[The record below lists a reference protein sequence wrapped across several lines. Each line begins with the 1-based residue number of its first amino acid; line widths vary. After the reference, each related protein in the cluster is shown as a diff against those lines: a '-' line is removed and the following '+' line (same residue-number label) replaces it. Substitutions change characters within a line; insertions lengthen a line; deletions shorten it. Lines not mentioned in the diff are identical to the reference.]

1 MPSLLADSRQYNKP
15 KWPNPSFLRSW
26 GVGDESTKINTCL
39 IEADS
44 VVVRVSAAIAS
55 PARLDADAAVGIAEV
70 AVAVG
75 KARVGDHLL
84 PPAEAVE
91 VGSGALFGS
100 VVLIITILEKKKRER
115 YGGRCVLQE
124 RTCTYM
130 SKKSKDRLRNP
141 GL

>member
-1 MPSLLADSRQYNKP
+1 M
-15 KWPNPSFLRSW
+15 
-26 GVGDESTKINTCL
+26 DESTKINACL

-55 PARLDADAAVGIAEV
+55 PARLDADAAVGVAEV

-75 KARVGDHLL
+75 KARVGDHLF

-100 VVLIITILEKKKRER
+100 VPVILFTILKKRER
-115 YGGRCVLQE
+115 CGGHWVLQ
-124 RTCTYM
+124 
-130 SKKSKDRLRNP
+130 DRSCSS
-141 GL
+141 

>member
-1 MPSLLADSRQYNKP
+1 M
-15 KWPNPSFLRSW
+15 
-26 GVGDESTKINTCL
+26 DESTKINACL

-55 PARLDADAAVGIAEV
+55 PTRLDADAAVGVAEV

-75 KARVGDHLL
+75 KARVGDHLF

-100 VVLIITILEKKKRER
+100 VVLITILKKRER
-115 YGGRCVLQE
+115 CGGHRVLQ
-124 RTCTYM
+124 
-130 SKKSKDRLRNP
+130 DRSCSS
-141 GL
+141 

>member
-55 PARLDADAAVGIAEV
+55 PARLDADAAVGVAEV
-70 AVAVG
+70 AVAVRE
-75 KARVGDHLL
+75 ARVGDHLL
-84 PPAEAVE
+84 PAAEAVE
-91 VGSGALFGS
+91 VGPGAVRVRGP
-100 VVLIITILEKKKRER
+100 VVLLAILKKRKER
-115 YGGRCVLQE
+115 SV
-124 RTCTYM
+124 
-130 SKKSKDRLRNP
+130 DRMILLRDC
-141 GL
+141 